1 MNATLPALDFTLCR
15 GTLDGGQ
22 DDVLRKARRMIREGW
37 TPIAVHVS
45 GDVARDKDAH
55 DDLKWLLVD
64 LDRMP
69 AIEVNVYLEPGRV
82 VFEMTREMAR

>member
-22 DDVLRKARRMIREGW
+22 DDVIRKARRMIREGW

-45 GDVARDKDAH
+45 GDLEPDEDAR

-64 LDRMP
+64 LERMP
-69 AIEVNVYLEPGRV
+69 EITLNRYLEPGRV
-82 VFEMTREMAR
+82 VFEMRREMGR